1 MRKSI
6 WLEKSNDNENNLE
19 RDKKEKIKQEEEN
32 IKEIKDEVDICIIGA
47 GITGITCGYELS
59 KLGYTVSIIEKNEIG
74 SGTTGRTTGKITSQH
89 DSFYNYLEESLGIDT
104 AKKYLEA
111 NEKAINKIED
121 RIKNENIEC
130 DFERL
135 NSYIYT
141 TKKEEI
147 NLMEKEFKTLKKLKY
162 ECEYITKLDLPFK
175 IEGGI
180 CFKNQAQFHSIKYI
194 NGLAKYIEEKGNK
207 IYTHTIAKEI
217 KKSNEKYIVET
228 DKFSIPASYIIIASH
243 YPFLKVKGLYSAK
256 MYQSMSYLIAI
267 ETKKQLPSGMYISVS
282 NPNITIR
289 RAKYNEKDVLLIGG
303 GDNKTGKEVTYE
315 ETYGRLEKF
324 AREYYPDAKILA
336 KWNAQDCITL
346 DKLPYIG
353 QASNLLP
360 NVYVATGFKKW
371 GMTLSS
377 VAVDIIVDDIR
388 GRKNEYKDIFLSSRM
403 QPIKNHEEMK
413 NMLVDSSK
421 ALVINKLK
429 EKDIVEK
436 KVKKETGG
444 IIEINGRK
452 IGIYKDEKGEIYA
465 VNPKCTH
472 LGCLLVW
479 NQVEKTWD
487 CPCHGSRFD
496 YKGKN
501 IVEPAYDDLDII
513 DISKL

>member
-6 WLEKSNDNENNLE
+6 WLEKSNNNENNLE
-19 RDKKEKIKQEEEN
+19 KNKKEIIKQEEEN
-32 IKEIKDEVDICIIGA
+32 TKEIKEEVDICIIGA

-89 DSFYNYLEESLGIDT
+89 DSFYNYLEESFSIDT

-111 NEKAINKIED
+111 NEKAINKIEN

-147 NLMEKEFKTLKKLKY
+147 NLLEKEFKTLEKLKY
-162 ECEYITKLDLPFK
+162 KCEYIKDLDLPFK
-175 IEGGI
+175 IAGGI
-180 CFKNQAQFHSIKYI
+180 CFKNQAQFHPIKYI
-194 NGLAKYIEEKGNK
+194 NGLAKYVKGKENK

-217 KKSNEKYIVET
+217 KKSDDKYIVKT
-228 DKFSIPASYIIIASH
+228 DKFSISASYIIIASH
-243 YPFLKVKGLYSAK
+243 YPFFKIKGLYSAK
-256 MYQSMSYLIAI
+256 MYQSMSYLIAL
-267 ETKKQLPSGMYISVS
+267 ETKKQLPNGMYISVS

-303 GDNKTGKEVTYE
+303 GGNKTGKEVTYE

-336 KWNAQDCITL
+336 KWNAQDCVTL

-353 QASNLLP
+353 QASKLLP

-388 GRKNEYKDIFLSSRM
+388 GRENEYKDIFLSSRM

-436 KVKKETGG
+436 RIKKETGG
-444 IIEINGRK
+444 IIEIDGRK

-501 IVEPAYDDLDII
+501 IIEPAYDDLDII

>member
-1 MRKSI
+1 MVP
-6 WLEKSNDNENNLE
+6 LTYTLYF
-19 RDKKEKIKQEEEN
+19 
-32 IKEIKDEVDICIIGA
+32 
-47 GITGITCGYELS
+47 TLS
-59 KLGYTVSIIEKNEIG
+59 
-74 SGTTGRTTGKITSQH
+74 
-89 DSFYNYLEESLGIDT
+89 
-104 AKKYLEA
+104 
-111 NEKAINKIED
+111 
-121 RIKNENIEC
+121 
-130 DFERL
+130 
-135 NSYIYT
+135 
-141 TKKEEI
+141 
-147 NLMEKEFKTLKKLKY
+147 
-162 ECEYITKLDLPFK
+162 LPFK
-175 IEGGI
+175 IAGGI
-180 CFKNQAQFHSIKYI
+180 CFKNQAQFHPIKYI
-194 NGLAKYIEEKGNK
+194 NGLAKYVKEKGNK

-217 KKSNEKYIVET
+217 KKSDDKYIVKT
-228 DKFSIPASYIIIASH
+228 DKFSISASYIIIASH
-243 YPFLKVKGLYSAK
+243 YPFFKIKGLYSAK
-256 MYQSMSYLIAI
+256 MYQSMSYLIAL
-267 ETKKQLPSGMYISVS
+267 ETKKQLPNGMYISVS

-289 RAKYNEKDVLLIGG
+289 KAKYNEKNVLLIGG

-336 KWNAQDCITL
+336 KWNAQDCVTL

-353 QASNLLP
+353 QASKLLP

-388 GRKNEYKDIFLSSRM
+388 GRENEYKDIFLSSRM

-436 KVKKETGG
+436 RIKKETGG
-444 IIEINGRK
+444 IIEIDGRK
-452 IGIYKDEKGEIYA
+452 IGIYKDEKGKIYA

-501 IVEPAYDDLDII
+501 IIEPAYDDLDII

>member
-1 MRKSI
+1 MRESI
-6 WLEKSNDNENNLE
+6 WLEKSNNNENNLE
-19 RDKKEKIKQEEEN
+19 KNKKETIKQEEEN
-32 IKEIKDEVDICIIGA
+32 IKEIKEEVDICIIGA

-89 DSFYNYLEESLGIDT
+89 DSFYNYLEESFSIDT

-111 NEKAINKIED
+111 NEKAINKIENI
-121 RIKNENIEC
+121 IKNENIEC

-147 NLMEKEFKTLKKLKY
+147 NLLEKEFKTLEKLKY
-162 ECEYITKLDLPFK
+162 KCEYITDLDLPFK
-175 IEGGI
+175 IAGGI
-180 CFKNQAQFHSIKYI
+180 CFKNQAQFHPIKYI
-194 NGLAKYIEEKGNK
+194 NGLAKYVKEKGNK

-217 KKSNEKYIVET
+217 KKSDDKYIVKT
-228 DKFSIPASYIIIASH
+228 DKFSISASYIIIASH
-243 YPFLKVKGLYSAK
+243 YPFFKIKGLYSAK

-289 RAKYNEKDVLLIGG
+289 RAKYNEKNVLLIGG

-315 ETYGRLEKF
+315 KTYGRLEKF

-336 KWNAQDCITL
+336 KWNAQDCVTL

-353 QASNLLP
+353 QASKLLP

-388 GRKNEYKDIFLSSRM
+388 GRENEYKDIFLSSRM

-436 KVKKETGG
+436 RIKKETGG
-444 IIEINGRK
+444 IIEIDGRK

-501 IVEPAYDDLDII
+501 IIEPAYDDLDII